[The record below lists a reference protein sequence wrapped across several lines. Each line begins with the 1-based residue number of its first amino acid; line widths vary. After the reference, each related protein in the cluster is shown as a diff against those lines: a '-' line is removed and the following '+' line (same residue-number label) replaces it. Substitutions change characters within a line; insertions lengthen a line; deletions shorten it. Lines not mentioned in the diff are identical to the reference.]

1 MYFITYYLLVIIAI
15 FLTLLLV
22 YIVVNSSKPNSK
34 TLRAC
39 ARLYKGIMYFA
50 SNIFFLP
57 IIRFFLS
64 IFSCSK
70 TNDIHVYAT
79 GFVCWKGIHYIHIS
93 IGMIF
98 LCFYLAYSFM
108 FQATFFETAMQQSQP
123 IGKFTSNCEV
133 VMLIEKASY
142 LVFFQFLSQK
152 IDNWITIILL
162 IAISSL
168 SLIYYNEKRPHYN
181 EVLLR
186 SNLLVKSIFV
196 GLIFHYLLEK
206 LFVVSLHFTVEF

>member
-1 MYFITYYLLVIIAI
+1 MYFITYYLLVIVAI

-22 YIVVNSSKPNSK
+22 YIVVNSSNLIAAS
-34 TLRAC
+34 
-39 ARLYKGIMYFA
+39 ARLYKAIMYFA
-50 SNIFFLP
+50 SNILFLP

-70 TNDIHVYAT
+70 TTNIHVYAT
-79 GFVCWKGIHYIHIS
+79 GFVCWKGLHYIHIS

-133 VMLIEKASY
+133 VLLIEKAAY
-142 LVFFQFLSQK
+142 LVFFSFYHKKL
-152 IDNWITIILL
+152 II
-162 IAISSL
+162 
-168 SLIYYNEKRPHYN
+168 
-181 EVLLR
+181 VLLLFF
-186 SNLLVKSIFV
+186 LLRYHLYLWYITMKNA
-196 GLIFHYLLEK
+196 LIIMRFFLEAIYW
-206 LFVVSLHFTVEF
+206 